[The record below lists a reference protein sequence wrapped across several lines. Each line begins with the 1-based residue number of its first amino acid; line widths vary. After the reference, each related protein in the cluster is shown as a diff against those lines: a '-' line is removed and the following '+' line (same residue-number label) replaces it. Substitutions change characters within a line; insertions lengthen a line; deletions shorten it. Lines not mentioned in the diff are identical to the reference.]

1 MREKSE
7 NMIEDVAVRNGAKTG
22 VQVKDIM
29 SSPVKTVLEHD
40 SVEQAAKKMIANDLG
55 SIIVTDAQ
63 GNPVGIITERDIVD
77 RVVAEN
83 RVPREVKAETV
94 MSRPVRI
101 TTPEA
106 DIKEAAE
113 SMRDHNIRRLVV
125 MDEGKMIGIVSSK
138 DIVEITPALLELIS
152 EKTRITHHQLMPSR
166 RVFTSTGY
174 CDHCRQ
180 WSDTLMEVSGNFIC
194 EECQVNLESE

>member
-1 MREKSE
+1 
-7 NMIEDVAVRNGAKTG
+7 MIGDVAVLNDAKTG

-29 SSPVKTVLEHD
+29 SSPVKTVLEND

-55 SIIVTDAQ
+55 SIIVTDVQ

-83 RVPREVKAETV
+83 RVPRKVKAEAA

-125 MDEGKMIGIVSSK
+125 MEEGKMIGIVSSK
-138 DIVEITPALLELIS
+138 DIVEITPALLEMIS
-152 EKTRITHHQLMPSR
+152 EKTRITHQQFLSSR
-166 RVFTSTGY
+166 RGFTSTGY

-180 WSDTLMEVSGNFIC
+180 WSDTLMEVNGNFLC
-194 EECQVNLESE
+194 EECQVDLESE